1 MGWFNAIGLGIVIM
15 LLIPNAIFAAGNK
28 NGFVNLWHNKTAET
42 LETIGRVGCFI
53 CMVINVPYTYMGFA
67 NKWTYLA
74 YMLTD
79 GTITAA
85 YCLIWMAMG
94 KKNSVLRALLL
105 SILPSVMFIVSGVLL
120 RSALLTAFALIF
132 APTHVLI
139 SYKNASLEAKQKAE
153 QNNE

>member
-1 MGWFNAIGLGIVIM
+1 MGWFNAKGLCIVIA
-15 LLIPNAIFAAGNK
+15 LLIPNIIFAAENK
-28 NGFVNLWHNKTAET
+28 NGFVNLWHNKMVET

-53 CMVINVPYTYMGFA
+53 CMVINVPHTYTGFA
-67 NKWTYLA
+67 DKWAYFA
-74 YMLTD
+74 YMMTNCALVS
-79 GTITAA
+79 A
-85 YCLIWMAMG
+85 YWIIWIVLA
-94 KKNSVLRALLL
+94 KKSSVLRALLL
-105 SILPSVMFIVSGVLL
+105 SILPSIMFIVSGLTL

>member
-15 LLIPNAIFAAGNK
+15 LLIPNAIFAAENK
-28 NGFVNLWHNKTAET
+28 NGFVNLWHNRMVET

-67 NKWTYLA
+67 SKWAYLA

-79 GTITAA
+79 GIITAA

-94 KKNSVLRALLL
+94 KKSSVLRALLL
-105 SILPSVMFIVSGVLL
+105 SILPAVMFIVSGVLL

>member
-15 LLIPNAIFAAGNK
+15 LLIPKAIFGAENK
-28 NGFVNLWHNKTAET
+28 SGFNLWQNRMVET
-42 LETIGRVGCFI
+42 LESIGRVGCFI
-53 CMVINVPYTYMGFA
+53 CMVINIPYTYMGFA
-67 NKWTYLA
+67 SKWAYLA

-85 YCLIWMAMG
+85 YGLIWMSMG
-94 KKNSVLRALLL
+94 KKSGMLRALLL
-105 SILPSVMFIVSGVLL
+105 SILPAVMFIVSGVLL

>member
-15 LLIPNAIFAAGNK
+15 LLIAKAIFGAENK
-28 NGFVNLWHNKTAET
+28 SGFNLWQNKMVET
-42 LETIGRVGCFI
+42 LESIGRVGCFI

-67 NKWTYLA
+67 SKWAYLA

-85 YCLIWMAMG
+85 YCLIRMSMG
-94 KKNSVLRALLL
+94 KKSSVLRALLL
-105 SILPSVMFIVSGVLL
+105 SILLSVMFIVSGVLL